1 MGVPDQLTYLLRNLD
16 ASQEAII
23 RNRHGEVDWLK
34 IGKAVYS
41 KLYIVTL
48 LLELLCRVILITAC
62 ASSSPAFLMMQSAYK
77 LNKQGDNVQP

>member
-48 LLELLCRVILITAC
+48 LLELLCRVILIPAC

-77 LNKQGDNVQP
+77 LNKHADNIEP